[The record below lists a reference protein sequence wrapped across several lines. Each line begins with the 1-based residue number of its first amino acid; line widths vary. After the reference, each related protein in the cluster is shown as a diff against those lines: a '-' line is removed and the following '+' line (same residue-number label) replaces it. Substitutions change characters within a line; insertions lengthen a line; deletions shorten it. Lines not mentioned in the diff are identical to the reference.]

1 MKLPKIE
8 IDVSNIQESHL
19 NLSVVDQE
27 IQEVLIEPNSVAS
40 QENNST
46 VNTDKNF
53 KCEQCDLQ
61 FSNEI
66 HLHRHKNTGCLY
78 KEGIKYFP
86 VIDQEIQEV
95 PLEMDSCDVKLEE
108 VMEGDHPVVP
118 EKKKRGYIINKR
130 QTRID
135 STHFYYEGRLW
146 VPPKM
151 KKKQGRPKKDGS
163 LFILDRR
170 EGKLEKKGRGGRPL
184 KRVQGCQ
191 TKDEYE
197 HAKKCWIE
205 FLKSKD
211 KEKAIKER
219 SEKCQKRMNERV
231 CLNRE
236 AVKNLPTI
244 DDGIE
249 EVYDGIGIV
258 PIGPKMETGEDLFQL
273 NSCDRNLQ
281 AVIEDD
287 DSTFKQEIIRI
298 HGPENELEL
307 PEIEIDDLN
316 TAEAFPTSSA
326 NGQEKQAIP
335 MESKTADAKIK
346 LTPNVNSGCLYGNG
360 IKNLLSF
367 DEEIQKCATKCS
379 KCGVVYSDTK
389 VLSKHILVCIPNRR
403 KEAVEQLSKK
413 QSIRVPAIEEGHIDN
428 GDRL

>member
-1 MKLPKIE
+1 MEVPQTEKDLKIPKIE
-8 IDVSNIQESHL
+8 IDEPNIQESHL

-46 VNTDKNF
+46 LNTDKSFN
-53 KCEQCDLQ
+53 CEQCDLQ

-66 HLHRHKNTGCLY
+66 HLNRHKNTGCLY

-86 VIDQEIQEV
+86 VIDDEILEV

-151 KKKQGRPKKDGS
+151 KRKQGRPKKDGS
-163 LFILDRR
+163 LFILDRC
-170 EGKLEKKGRGGRPL
+170 EGKLEKKGRRGRPL

-211 KEKAIKER
+211 KEKAILER
-219 SEKCQKRMNERV
+219 SEKRQKRMNERV
-231 CLNRE
+231 CLNKE
-236 AVKNLPTI
+236 AVQNLPPI

-249 EVYDGIGIV
+249 EVYDGIG
-258 PIGPKMETGEDLFQL
+258 PKMETDEDLFQL
-273 NSCDRNLQ
+273 KSCDRNLQ

-287 DSTFKQEIIRI
+287 NSTFKQEIIQI
-298 HGPENELEL
+298 HGQENELEL
-307 PEIEIDDLN
+307 PKIEIDDLN
-316 TAEAFPTSSA
+316 IAEA
-326 NGQEKQAIP
+326 
-335 MESKTADAKIK
+335 
-346 LTPNVNSGCLYGNG
+346 VRRSG
-360 IKNLLSF
+360 LLAF
-367 DEEIQKCATKCS
+367 DEEIQRCATKCS
-379 KCGVVYSDTK
+379 KCGEVYSDTR
-389 VLSKHILVCIPNRR
+389 VLSKHLLVCIPNRR

-413 QSIRVPAIEEGHIDN
+413 QSIREPAIKEGHIDN
-428 GDRL
+428 GDKL